1 MTNIQMM
8 NNLAVDG
15 KITASGDV
23 EDGAGN
29 TLANMVTLG
38 TAQTITGAKTFV
50 RAFTVQSGVS
60 SVITL
65 KNTTFDKN
73 AVASA
78 YRSPLQ
84 INGLDANENTYFSIN
99 YEARATDTR
108 VLTISCRSETKNGT
122 FRVFTNE
129 SAQWAQ
135 VSYRAYASANVDDVV
150 TIGSLASNPNV
161 LHSTGNETKTG
172 NLTVTGMFTTTNN
185 LNVRKAQ
192 PRTSLT
198 DTATD
203 INAGTITAGDRG
215 FFALYDNSGSIIG
228 DLIISIDSSGKASI
242 RARARNADG
251 TTRQAVLI

>member
-50 RAFTVQSGVS
+50 GAFTVQSGVS

-161 LHSTGNETKTG
+161 VHTVGNETVGGDKTMTG
-172 NLTVTGMFTTTNN
+172 NFILKRLDLDILNTV
-185 LNVRKAQ
+185 
-192 PRTSLT
+192 S
-198 DTATD
+198 
-203 INAGTITAGDRG
+203 
-215 FFALYDNSGSIIG
+215 
-228 DLIISIDSSGKASI
+228 
-242 RARARNADG
+242 RNAVTFYDKNAVEIGNIRLRCNGNGTSSILIRVRNSDG
-251 TTRQAVLI
+251 TVKETTLLQGDVT